1 METVAANARL
11 HKSDVTDPISDAGS
25 FVPDGAGVGVWLL
38 DFCTHASP
46 MLPVAYKP
54 AAGPFFFRK
63 KTLFFAKIEGA
74 QATLHNHCWN
84 VPTQ

>member
-1 METVAANARL
+1 METVAANART
-11 HKSDVTDPISDAGS
+11 HKSDVSQTLAV

-84 VPTQ
+84 FPTQ